1 MKRILLVIGALAL
14 SMAASAVEKRY
25 VTDTLF
31 LQLRTG
37 PSQEHRILRALPSG
51 EHLVVIEH
59 HDPDTGY
66 TKVRSP
72 QGQEG
77 YVLTRFLVDEPI
89 AKEKLILTSRELDK
103 IKAELITSQQQR
115 NEYRLELNQIKS
127 ERANLSQSSSE
138 LEKELERITGI
149 SANAL
154 SLDERNRSLTQR
166 NQELEIQLEA
176 ISAENEQLRYDS
188 RNTFLLYGGGLIALG
203 IFAGLVLPSLRG
215 KSSSGWA

>member
-1 MKRILLVIGALAL
+1 MKKILFVVGALVL

-51 EHLVVIEH
+51 EHLVVLEES
-59 HDPDTGY
+59 DPETGY

-77 YVLTRFLVDEPI
+77 YVLTRFLVDEPV
-89 AKEKLILTSRELDK
+89 AKEKLILTTRELEK
-103 IKAELITSQQQR
+103 IKAELATSQQQR
-115 NEYRLELNQIKS
+115 NEYRQELEQIKS
-127 ERANLSQSSSE
+127 ERATLSRSSSE
-138 LEKELERITGI
+138 LEKELERITSI

-154 SLDERNRSLTQR
+154 SLDERNRTLTQR

-176 ISAENEQLRYDS
+176 INAENEQLRYDS
-188 RNTFLLYGGGLIALG
+188 RNTYLLYGGGLVALG

-215 KSSSGWA
+215 KRSSGWA